1 VDVTVVVNEAVDTR
15 ATLAE
20 GLTPPETTAPPGV
33 EPSPPE
39 EESEDSEIEVTEEVF
54 NTTTA
59 LVEGLTPTDVKIVEE
74 VLNQKTPVE
83 LGFVPPSCR
92 NNTPSNSGDDQDQ
105 NQEEDLDEE
114 SGVETVDEESDD
126 DDSPRARKLPP
137 SQESRPLSNT
147 HRVVTAAMRKGLPVG
162 DFDEVFETGLDP
174 REMPMHP
181 DNTPPSPPQRHP
193 PRPAVLR
200 NTTRPWNPWI
210 QGQEPGQH
218 PEEPDSTLPVV
229 TPQTKEEVE
238 AGVTKWIRIAREQS
252 NARQFTQ
259 TTTPRDNSNQTG
271 CAHFGG
277 RVTPQCPLPQPC
289 GSSSASSAA
298 LGIESNKSS
307 RKRICGPPT
316 IRDRLGTKPRQVDTP
331 NKSGSGAQA
340 PEEESDSEE
349 EPKEVTKEDPEPE
362 DMSPLDLLR
371 EVLRWRNLFKQK
383 RQREPAEDMSPLDLL
398 REVLRWRNLKK
409 LNKQKK
415 PSEPGDDP
423 EGRQ

>member
-1 VDVTVVVNEAVDTR
+1 LGR
-15 ATLAE
+15 
-20 GLTPPETTAPPGV
+20 PPPG
-33 EPSPPE
+33 E
-39 EESEDSEIEVTEEVF
+39 ETEDSEIEVTEEVV
-54 NTTTA
+54 NTTAT
-59 LVEGLTPTDVKIVEE
+59 LVEGLTPTEVKIVEE

-105 NQEEDLDEE
+105 NQEEDPDEE

-137 SQESRPLSNT
+137 SQESRPMSNT
-147 HRVVTAAMRKGLPVG
+147 HRVVTAAMRKGLPVS
-162 DFDEVFETGLDP
+162 DLDEVFETGLDP

-193 PRPAVLR
+193 PRPVVLR

-218 PEEPDSTLPVV
+218 PEEPDSTLSVV
-229 TPQTKEEVE
+229 TSQTKEEVE

-252 NARQFTQ
+252 NARQSTQ
-259 TTTPRDNSNQTG
+259 STTPRDNTNQTG

-277 RVTPQCPLPQPC
+277 RVTPHCPHPQPC

-298 LGIESNKSS
+298 HGIESNKSS
-307 RKRICGPPT
+307 RKRIYGPPT
-316 IRDRLGTKPRQVDTP
+316 IRDRLGTKPRQVDPP
-331 NKSGSGAQA
+331 NKSGSGEQA
-340 PEEESDSEE
+340 PEKESDTEE
-349 EPKEVTKEDPEPE
+349 EPEEVTKEDPEPE

-371 EVLRWRNLFKQK
+371 EVLRWRSLFKQK
-383 RQREPAEDMSPLDLL
+383 KQREPAEDMSPLDLL

-409 LNKQKK
+409 IEQTEKNK
-415 PSEPGDDP
+415 
-423 EGRQ
+423 